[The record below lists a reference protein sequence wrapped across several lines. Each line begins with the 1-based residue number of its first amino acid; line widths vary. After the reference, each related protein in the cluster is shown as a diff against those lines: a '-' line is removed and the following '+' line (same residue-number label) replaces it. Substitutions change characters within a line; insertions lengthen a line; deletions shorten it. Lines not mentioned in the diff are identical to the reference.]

1 MNYKQLVKDAWQT
14 TWKNKWL
21 WWIAFC
27 AGVPFLQINTLGIL
41 ELHRP
46 FVHFLRTAKGIQA
59 DLFIL
64 LLYGGWPIFHLFHKF
79 LLVLAIDKSFEGGRP
94 VYGRLWFETFK
105 KMFTVVL
112 FAGIMAGLLILWS
125 SVFIYSRILEDELVF
140 FLYNFTACFLFFLL
154 SQLVY
159 VMLIE
164 RVGVLKAVIQTWK
177 FVFTQNFKVYAFL
190 SIILSGIATTFLSLS
205 TQLSF
210 FLKEFGESWML
221 FIPWP
226 DGRQSPFI
234 VDFLLLLSVILI
246 FLLTSILLTWVNAV
260 WIHTYKTLQQ
270 DGEQK
275 L

>member
-1 MNYKQLVKDAWQT
+1 MNYGKLIKDAWNT

-21 WWIAFC
+21 WLIAFF

-41 ELHRP
+41 ELYRP
-46 FVHFLRTAKGIQA
+46 FLHFLRTAKGIQA

-94 VYGRLWFETFK
+94 GYGRLWFDAFK
-105 KMFTVVL
+105 KMLTVVL

-125 SVFIYSRILEDELVF
+125 SVFIFGRIQEYEISF
-140 FLYNFTACFLFFLL
+140 FLYNLTACFVFFLL
-154 SQLVY
+154 SQVVY

-164 RVGVLKAVIQTWK
+164 RVGVVKAVIQTWK
-177 FVFTQNFKVYAFL
+177 CVFTQNLKVYASL
-190 SIILSGIATTFLSLS
+190 SIFLSGIATAFLSLS
-205 TQLSF
+205 THLTI
-210 FLKEFGESWML
+210 LLDEFGESWML

-234 VDFLLLLSVILI
+234 VDFLLLLSVIII
-246 FLLTSILLTWVNAV
+246 FLLTSILLTLVNAV
-260 WIHTYKTLQQ
+260 WIHTYKKLQK
-270 DGEQK
+270 DKEPK
-275 L
+275 P